1 MAATNFVKIEIHKA
15 DPLSS
20 EEGIAQ
26 AKEDVSIID
35 NALHFINDLLRNMLD
50 MHRAAS
56 KQLRVTKAPTD
67 LLRDVLEPTAGMLY
81 RGRTNKIQILV
92 DCPENLFVMT
102 DALRLKQVVLNLGRN
117 SQKFIDEGFIRLS
130 AREVDGNVTLLV
142 DDSGSGIPKDKR
154 QRLFTKYQESLDAL
168 SQGTVSTVS
177 CNFGCRKTSDLIHFS
192 FEFLCLGHWITSL

>member
-1 MAATNFVKIEIHKA
+1 MAATNFVKIEIQKA

-56 KQLRVTKAPTD
+56 KQLRITMAPTD

-92 DCPENLFVMT
+92 DCPENLFVMA

-130 AREVDGNVTLLV
+130 AREDNGNVTLLV
-142 DDSGSGIPKDKR
+142 DDSGSGIPKEKR
-154 QRLFTKYQESLDAL
+154 QRLFTKYQDSLDTL
-168 SQGTVSTVS
+168 NQGTVSTIRMQK
-177 CNFGCRKTSDLIHFS
+177 NI
-192 FEFLCLGHWITSL
+192 